1 MTPETHPGARSRA
14 GDGAGR
20 PGPPSA
26 RSAAGR
32 PALPELDDPA
42 RLFELALELLGLVA
56 LEALLDRL
64 GRLVDERLGLLEAQA
79 RGGADDLDDLD
90 LLVAGAGQDD
100 VDRGADL
107 LLGGAG
113 VARGGRGGRGDG
125 RRRDAELLLE
135 GLDAL
140 GELEHRDALELLDP
154 LLRAGG
160 HVPVTPSV
168 WWLRRAALPARP
180 KR

>member
-1 MTPETHPGARSRA
+1 MTPKPPPGAGSRA
-14 GDGAGR
+14 ADGGGR

-64 GRLVDERLGLLEAQA
+64 GLLVDERLGLLEAQA

-90 LLVAGAGQDD
+90 LLVARAGQDD
-100 VDRGADL
+100 VDRRAGL
-107 LLGGAG
+107 LLGRAS
-113 VARGGRGGRGDG
+113 VTAARGRGGRGDG

-135 GLDAL
+135 RLDAL
-140 GELEHRDALELLDP
+140 GELEHRDALELVDP
-154 LLRAGG
+154 LLGRS
-160 HVPVTPSV
+160 HVS
-168 WWLRRAALPARP
+168 
-180 KR
+180 